1 MPFFLRAIDAIVAA
15 IGTGVAWLLVPMVV
29 GQFALVLLRY
39 VFGLGSIMSQE
50 AVIFGHGTI
59 FMVIAAFVMQKDE
72 HVRVDIWYSRLGL
85 RSRAKV
91 DAFGLAV
98 FVLPLCVLILIVGW
112 PYVASSWA
120 ILEGSRETS
129 GLPLVFVHKT
139 MVLVFAGLLAL
150 QAVAELIRKLAV
162 LLGYAEER

>member
-1 MPFFLRAIDAIVAA
+1 MPFLLRAIDAIVAA
-15 IGTGVAWLLVPMVV
+15 IGNAVAWLLVPMVV

-39 VFGLGSIMSQE
+39 VFGIGSIMGQE
-50 AVIFGHGTI
+50 AVVFGHGTI

-85 RSRAKV
+85 RGRAKV
-91 DAFGLAV
+91 DAFGLAL
-98 FVLPLCVLILIVGW
+98 FVLPLCALILIVGW
-112 PYVASSWA
+112 PYVVSSWA

-150 QAVAELIRKLAV
+150 QGVAELIRKLAV
-162 LLGYAEER
+162 LLGFVEER

>member
-1 MPFFLRAIDAIVAA
+1 MPFFLRAIDAIVSV
-15 IGTGVAWLLVPMVV
+15 IGNGVAWLLVPMVI

-39 VFGLGSIMSQE
+39 VFGIGTIMGQE

-59 FMVIAAFVMQKDE
+59 FMVIAGLVMQRDE
-72 HVRVDIWYSRLGL
+72 HVRVDIWYTRLGQ
-85 RSRAKV
+85 RGRAKV
-91 DAFGLAV
+91 DTFGLAV
-98 FVLPLCVLILIVGW
+98 FVLPLCALILIVGW

-139 MVLVFAGLLAL
+139 MVLVFAALLAL
-150 QAVAELIRKLAV
+150 QALAELIRKLSV
-162 LLGYAEER
+162 LLGFAEER